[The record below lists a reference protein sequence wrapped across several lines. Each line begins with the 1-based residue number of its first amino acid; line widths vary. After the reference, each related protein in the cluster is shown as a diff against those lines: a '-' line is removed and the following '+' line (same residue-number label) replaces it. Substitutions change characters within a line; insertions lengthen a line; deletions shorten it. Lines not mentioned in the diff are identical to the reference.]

1 MKMGPKVYYAP
12 EGVPAGT
19 TDGSVGQEGQPES
32 TNASTSAALKPWM
45 AQLPG
50 DLKTNE
56 YLSQFPTQGAAIKA
70 LMEAK
75 DAVVQPETATETP
88 QEPEAVKYENFGA
101 KFDSEDDPLD
111 YLGPGLAEILQGK
124 NMKQKDAED
133 VVKSYSKVWKD
144 ARGKM
149 IEKGRELLEN
159 HMHNAWGKEYDTK
172 RALVAR
178 GVQAVDPDGSL
189 QKKMDNSG
197 VSLMPVFWEFC
208 SRVGQLVAE
217 DQGTPYSAPGRKPG
231 GVPID
236 YSKPSV

>member
-12 EGVPAGT
+12 EGAPAGT
-19 TDGSVGQEGQPES
+19 TDGSVGREGQPES
-32 TNASTSAALKPWM
+32 TNATTAALKPWM

-75 DAVVQPETATETP
+75 DAVKQPEPEKKEEAAA
-88 QEPEAVKYENFGA
+88 EPVKYENFGA
-101 KFDSEDDPLD
+101 KLATEDDPLG
-111 YLGPGLAEILQGK
+111 YIGNGLADYLQGK
-124 NMKQKDAED
+124 NIQQKDAED
-133 VVKSYSKVWKD
+133 LVNAFSGVLSSAKTEMLK
-144 ARGKM
+144 
-149 IEKGRELLEN
+149 KGRELCED
-159 HMHNAWGKEYDTK
+159 AIRAEWGKDYDTK
-172 RALVAR
+172 RAFVAR
-178 GVQAVDPDGSL
+178 GVQAVDPDGTL
-189 QKKMDNSG
+189 QAKMDSSG

-208 SRVGQLVAE
+208 SKVGQLVAE
-217 DQGTPYSAPGRKPG
+217 DRGTPYSAPGKKQG

>member
-1 MKMGPKVYYAP
+1 MKMGPRVFYAP
-12 EGVPAGT
+12 DGVPAGA
-19 TDGSVGQEGQPES
+19 TDGSEGQAGKPES
-32 TNASTSAALKPWM
+32 TNAATGVALKPWM

-70 LMEAK
+70 LMDAK
-75 DAVVQPETATETP
+75 DDAGPGQKEDEKK
-88 QEPEAVKYENFGA
+88 EPVKYENFGA
-101 KFDSEDDPLD
+101 KLSEEDDPLGYIGTGMAD
-111 YLGPGLAEILQGK
+111 YLQGK
-124 NMKQKDAED
+124 NVKQQDAEEM
-133 VVKSYSKVWKD
+133 VKALSGVITNAKTE
-144 ARGKM
+144 M
-149 IEKGRELLEN
+149 IKKGRELCEN
-159 HMHNAWGKEYDTK
+159 AIRAEWGKDYDTK

-189 QKKMDNSG
+189 QKKMDSSG

-208 SRVGQLVAE
+208 SRVGHLIGE
-217 DQGTPYSAPGRKPG
+217 DQSSPQGAAGKKAG